1 MSHEK
6 RRCRTGK
13 GFQWWYLM
21 SSQVNVGVKRMKA
34 ENVCEKCGKP
44 EKGYDVQAVN
54 AKLRK
59 VAKGRAGRQVAS
71 FLCSRCVQ
79 RLVDEVKEEEEH
91 VPEARTSRT
100 VVVGERPVRSIRPA
114 NR

>member
-1 MSHEK
+1 M
-6 RRCRTGK
+6 GN
-13 GFQWWYLM
+13 
-21 SSQVNVGVKRMKA
+21 QVNVGVKRMRV

-54 AKLRK
+54 AKLKRI
-59 VAKGRAGRQVAS
+59 ARGPAGRLVET

-79 RLVDEVKEEEEH
+79 RLMDEVKEEEEH

-100 VVVGERPVRSIRPA
+100 VVVRTRSVRSARPS